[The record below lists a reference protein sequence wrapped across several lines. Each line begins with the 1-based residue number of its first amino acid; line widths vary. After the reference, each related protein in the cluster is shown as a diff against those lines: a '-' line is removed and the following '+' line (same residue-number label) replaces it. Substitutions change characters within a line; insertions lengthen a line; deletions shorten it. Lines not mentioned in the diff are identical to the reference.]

1 LAQGGWASEVFKF
14 FFVFFRASRRRSAAP
29 LPMCIVQYLY
39 LNRYKRKTMSASS
52 TPSKQRLGVLQSL
65 SESASLSS
73 PPPSSPNSQGPAL
86 WMDPQSGRH
95 RIGPSGI
102 PLKFSLTKLAQ
113 AKALNE
119 KHGSTGDAGA
129 GGGGGGVGGGAAKQ
143 LPAEEGPALPS
154 SAPAAEGGGDKI
166 FSHHLQLLSSLIDP
180 QALAALELGCVQAP
194 TLFSRLSTLSLPSL
208 LPA

>member
-1 LAQGGWASEVFKF
+1 MA
-14 FFVFFRASRRRSAAP
+14 
-29 LPMCIVQYLY
+29 
-39 LNRYKRKTMSASS
+39 ASS

-73 PPPSSPNSQGPAL
+73 PPPASPNSQGPSL

-119 KHGSTGDAGA
+119 KYGSTGDAGA
-129 GGGGGGVGGGAAKQ
+129 GGGGGGGGVAKQ

-154 SAPAAEGGGDKI
+154 SALAAEGGGDKI

-180 QALAALELGCVQAP
+180 QALAALELGCVQAHNFFFSSVYSLSPFCCLTYPPYVHTHQQP
-194 TLFSRLSTLSLPSL
+194 T
-208 LPA
+208 